1 MLLTEPF
8 LFGKDVL
15 AVQKALIQKGFD
27 IDPDE
32 VFGVE
37 VDAAVTA
44 FQEQENLTADG
55 RVGPQT
61 LKALGL

>member
-1 MLLTEPF
+1 M
-8 LFGKDVL
+8 
-15 AVQKALIQKGFD
+15 QKALIQKGFD